1 MKLEP
6 QVKSHL
12 QQSTWSPKLLSLWVW
27 CWQWLVLS
35 RCSQTA
41 LSLTSTILKIFHQSC
56 PQRLPPSPLRDL
68 QGGQPCLQHHP
79 PCQLRDLRGEEE
91 HLKGQLGT
99 SPLMIKTAGREFAR
113 KEESMGKHVGRALLF
128 ANTSSIYK
136 CNKYILC
143 ITSLIDYFS
152 YFAWYFTLRIYWS
165 PCGTCCSDR
174 PSAQSWLGT
183 KEGGDLLDVEKAE
196 SKRQQPH
203 GKAQAG
209 AQGAH
214 LQLLPTSLV
223 AVLLPRLRCYC
234 CCCCHRHCC

>member
-1 MKLEP
+1 MIATPL
-6 QVKSHL
+6 KSSSVVRDFNETWTTSEVAPT
-12 QQSTWSPKLLSLWVW
+12 STWSPKLLSLWVW

-56 PQRLPPSPLRDL
+56 PQRLPHSPLWDL
-68 QGGQPCLQHHP
+68 QRGQPCLQHHP

-113 KEESMGKHVGRALLF
+113 RGESMGKHVGRALLF

-143 ITSLIDYFS
+143 ITSLINHFS

-165 PCGTCCSDR
+165 PCGTCCSASGFR
-174 PSAQSWLGT
+174 PSAQSWLGSE
-183 KEGGDLLDVEKAE
+183 EGG
-196 SKRQQPH
+196 
-203 GKAQAG
+203 G
-209 AQGAH
+209 
-214 LQLLPTSLV
+214 
-223 AVLLPRLRCYC
+223 
-234 CCCCHRHCC
+234 